1 MKPVPRQNPI
11 GLRQARGL
19 AVAPTGYSF
28 NLDGANIASRTGN
41 IFDGLWYSIIIAV
54 MPLVVGLL
62 LLPETK
68 DRDITK

>member
-1 MKPVPRQNPI
+1 M
-11 GLRQARGL
+11 
-19 AVAPTGYSF
+19 VAPTGYSF

-41 IFDGLWYSIIIAV
+41 IFDGLWYSTIIAV